1 MAQLDNDAVQFER
14 HAVRL
19 EVVRTEVCRH
29 HQMQNMTDISVESI
43 CFALR

>member
-19 EVVRTEVCRH
+19 EVVRTEVVDIIRCR
-29 HQMQNMTDISVESI
+29 T
-43 CFALR
+43 